1 MGPTGVGKTDIALE
15 LFQKLPIKIISVDS
29 VQIYNY
35 LNIGSGKP
43 SSEVLRDFP
52 HALINIIEP
61 TDNYSTA
68 KFQKDCLVSVAEGF
82 KSNKLP
88 VLVGGT
94 MMYFDH
100 LINGI
105 SKLPSVEKNIRVEVE
120 EEFKKIGSKEMH
132 NLLKRIDI
140 NASKKIH
147 PNDSQRI
154 KRAIEVYKATGKEFS
169 KWQSEQTKEVNQ
181 LIKETKVIQIALK
194 PNDKEIHRESIANRF
209 KDMIEL
215 GLVNEVEDLLNFPG
229 VSKDSQSM
237 KSVGYRQVC
246 EFLEGD
252 IGLDVMIEKAINSTR
267 QLAKRQM
274 TWINGWKGLTVLE
287 KDLSTT
293 RTLEKLVSESL

>member
-61 TDNYSTA
+61 TDSYSTA
-68 KFQKDCLVSVAEGF
+68 KFQKDCLSFIAEGF

-140 NASKKIH
+140 NASIKIH

-154 KRAIEVYKATGKEFS
+154 KRAIEVYRVNRQRIFKMAM
-169 KWQSEQTKEVNQ
+169 EQIKEVSQ
-181 LIKETKVIQIALK
+181 LIQETQ
-194 PNDKEIHRESIANRF
+194 S
-209 KDMIEL
+209 
-215 GLVNEVEDLLNFPG
+215 
-229 VSKDSQSM
+229 DSS
-237 KSVGYRQVC
+237 C
-246 EFLEGD
+246 
-252 IGLDVMIEKAINSTR
+252 IKA
-267 QLAKRQM
+267 
-274 TWINGWKGLTVLE
+274 
-287 KDLSTT
+287 
-293 RTLEKLVSESL
+293 

>member
-105 SKLPSVEKNIRVEVE
+105 SKLPSVDKNIRVEVE
-120 EEFKKIGSKEMH
+120 
-132 NLLKRIDI
+132 
-140 NASKKIH
+140 
-147 PNDSQRI
+147 
-154 KRAIEVYKATGKEFS
+154 
-169 KWQSEQTKEVNQ
+169 
-181 LIKETKVIQIALK
+181 
-194 PNDKEIHRESIANRF
+194 
-209 KDMIEL
+209 
-215 GLVNEVEDLLNFPG
+215 
-229 VSKDSQSM
+229 
-237 KSVGYRQVC
+237 
-246 EFLEGD
+246 
-252 IGLDVMIEKAINSTR
+252 
-267 QLAKRQM
+267 
-274 TWINGWKGLTVLE
+274 
-287 KDLSTT
+287 
-293 RTLEKLVSESL
+293 